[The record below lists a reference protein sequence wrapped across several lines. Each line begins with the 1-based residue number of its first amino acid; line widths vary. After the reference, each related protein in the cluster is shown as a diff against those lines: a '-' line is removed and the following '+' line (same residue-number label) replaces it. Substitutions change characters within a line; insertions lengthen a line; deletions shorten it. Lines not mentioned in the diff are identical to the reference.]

1 MPKCYSYN
9 ISSFT
14 FGGWGTLFGGYKT
27 YSHMILPNSTQ
38 PLTKFIT
45 YCTYLHTILY
55 LNFIC
60 NFTASAVPQ
69 TLHLTMSPSVTE
81 IQVENHV
88 FPATAKPPAT
98 CHSFFLAG
106 AGMLSRCIHNLYL
119 YRMFIRLLPSIRK
132 IFI

>member
-1 MPKCYSYN
+1 M
-9 ISSFT
+9 T
-14 FGGWGTLFGGYKT
+14 
-27 YSHMILPNSTQ
+27 LPNSTQ

-69 TLHLTMSPSVTE
+69 TLHVTSTMSPSVTE

-88 FPATAKPPAT
+88 FPATAKPPGT

-106 AGMLSRCIHNLYL
+106 AGMCTRIIYMSRCIHNLYL